1 MQSNVPFAFCEFEIR
16 FILLVSLSLSHGKLL
31 DIYLR
36 TKHIKASSNCSPHSA
51 LCTCLCGE
59 GCSRGLTRVITDGTW
74 QSEPNRVRV
83 PNASGP
89 ARQEER
95 VTVISPVAIWTFE
108 LGTRNSL
115 AARQRIWHSTLAR
128 FL

>member
-1 MQSNVPFAFCEFEIR
+1 MLFASSKLVLFC
-16 FILLVSLSLSHGKLL
+16 LSLSHGKLL

-36 TKHIKASSNCSPHSA
+36 TKHIKASSKLHSA
-51 LCTCLCGE
+51 HSTQLGGWRGVRSE
-59 GCSRGLTRVITDGTW
+59 GCGLTRVITDATW
-74 QSEPNRVRV
+74 QSEHNRVI

-89 ARQEER
+89 ARQEGR

-108 LGTRNSL
+108 LGTRSSL